1 MARRERVS
9 GTRSLVTTAVV
20 ALVAS
25 GLVFLLVAK
34 LTSSPDAKNNLG
46 DPVFEVGPASYFA
59 TRTPLLF
66 QALQGA
72 GDRDIYV
79 NHLGPKVKEGWI
91 AFEAHAR
98 GEARNCFLRWSPA
111 AKRFTDPCTKRT
123 YGPDPG
129 PDFVH
134 YKTVVGSKGTV
145 VVDFR
150 ATSTSATTT
159 TTTTSTSTT
168 SL

>member
-1 MARRERVS
+1 M
-9 GTRSLVTTAVV
+9 VTTAVV

-25 GLVFLLVAK
+25 VGLFFLVVQ
-34 LTSSPDAKNNLG
+34 LTSSPDAKDNLG
-46 DPVFEVGPASYFA
+46 DPVFELGQA
-59 TRTPLLF
+59 THFVKRVPLLF

-79 NHLGPKVKEGWI
+79 NHVGSDPKTGWI
-91 AFEAHAR
+91 AFDAR
-98 GEARNCFLRWSPA
+98 AEGQARTCFLRWSPT

-129 PDFVH
+129 AAFTH
-134 YKTVVGSKGTV
+134 YKTSVNANGVV

-150 ATSTSATTT
+150 ATVESTPAL
-159 TTTTSTSTT
+159 TTTSASP
-168 SL
+168 

>member
-1 MARRERVS
+1 M
-9 GTRSLVTTAVV
+9 VTTAVV

-25 GLVFLLVAK
+25 VGFFLLVVQ
-34 LTSSPDAKNNLG
+34 LTTGSDAKDNLG
-46 DPVFEVGPASYFA
+46 DPVFEVGQASHFVK
-59 TRTPLLF
+59 RVPLLF

-79 NHLGPKVKEGWI
+79 SHVGTDVEKGWI
-91 AFEAHAR
+91 AFDAR
-98 GEARNCFLRWSPA
+98 ATGQPRTCFLRWSPT

-129 PDFVH
+129 AGFTH

-150 ATSTSATTT
+150 ETVEPTSP
-159 TTTTSTSTT
+159 
-168 SL
+168 

>member
-1 MARRERVS
+1 M
-9 GTRSLVTTAVV
+9 VTTALV
-20 ALVAS
+20 ALIAS
-25 GLVFLLVAK
+25 GIVFFIVVQLS
-34 LTSSPDAKNNLG
+34 TGPDAKNNLG
-46 DPVFEVGPASYFA
+46 DPVFEVGQASHFVK
-59 TRTPLLF
+59 RVPLLF

-79 NHLGPKVKEGWI
+79 NHVGTDPKAGWI
-91 AFEAHAR
+91 AFDAR
-98 GEARNCFLRWSPA
+98 AAGESRTCFLRWSPT

-129 PDFVH
+129 TDFTH

-150 ATSTSATTT
+150 VEVTPTTRP
-159 TTTTSTSTT
+159 
-168 SL
+168 